1 MMMGLVQE
9 YGGYAN
15 ISVINSGAVVFVIG
29 YSKCRA

>member
-1 MMMGLVQE
+1 MTLGLVHK

-29 YSKCRA
+29 YSICRA